1 MTLPNRLRATLFA
14 GLLPLALAACSSS
27 PSSAD
32 IEKAL
37 KDGMQNAM
45 KEAQAQGGD
54 TAGKMM
60 ATIMAQVEIKSVK
73 VQECKK
79 DSADQGYDCT
89 VDMSVKTPM
98 AGEQN
103 ITKQLHLVKG
113 KEGWEMTR

>member
-1 MTLPNRLRATLFA
+1 MIRRH
-14 GLLPLALAACSSS
+14 LPLLVIATALPLLLSACSSG

-32 IEKAL
+32 VEKAL

-54 TAGKMM
+54 AAGKMV
-60 ATIMAQVEIKSVK
+60 AAIMSQVEIKSVK
-73 VQECKK
+73 VKECKK
-79 DSADQGYDCT
+79 DAADKGYDCT

-103 ITKQLHLVKG
+103 TTKQLHLIKG
-113 KEGWEMTR
+113 NNGWEISR